1 MISHHP
7 LNMNKLWCTLTL
19 YQSHIQQNKI
29 KVGMFNTFLKPNT
42 KLVTVDINT
51 SIIDFI
57 ILNVGLIL
65 RVVSKW
71 YLSICYLLGPTIF
84 LVVFLAPSFFLLS
97 ILVLFL
103 IVVFFISRFWV
114 LKIFKNSKFSYHDI
128 IFVIISVLKRVY
140 KTHLK
145 ATYLQ
150 HMPMNN
156 WPAWI
161 FNHFFP
167 MLQF

>member
-1 MISHHP
+1 M
-7 LNMNKLWCTLTL
+7 
-19 YQSHIQQNKI
+19 
-29 KVGMFNTFLKPNT
+29 
-42 KLVTVDINT
+42 DINK
-51 SIIDFI
+51 SITDFI

-65 RVVSKW
+65 RRVSKW

-128 IFVIISVLKRVY
+128 SFVDYNCIKESL

-167 MLQF
+167 MLQFQTFSVIS

>member
-1 MISHHP
+1 MVFS
-7 LNMNKLWCTLTL
+7 N
-19 YQSHIQQNKI
+19 S
-29 KVGMFNTFLKPNT
+29 FLKRNT
-42 KLVTVDINT
+42 KLATVDINK

-57 ILNVGLIL
+57 ILNVRLIL
-65 RVVSKW
+65 RGVSKW

-103 IVVFFISRFWV
+103 IVVFFISWFWV
-114 LKIFKNSKFSYHDI
+114 LKIFENSKFSYHNI
-128 IFVIISVLKRVY
+128 NLSVLKRVY

-150 HMPMNN
+150 HMPMYN

-167 MLQF
+167 MLQFQTFSVIS